1 MAFAQ
6 VEPAGM
12 AESWRSWLPGAALA
26 GIIGALLIMERR
38 RPLRRR
44 ADPGARRLARNLAV
58 SGLTA
63 AVLAVAERPLVQR
76 LSARAER
83 ERWGLLPRLGLPRWA
98 SIAAAVVLLD
108 YTLYL
113 WHILLHRSRILWRFH
128 LAHHIDLDLDVS
140 TALRFHFGEF
150 LASIPWR
157 LGQIALIGVGPRT
170 LSLWQ
175 KLTLA
180 EVAFHHAN
188 LRLPPAFERRLSRF
202 VMTPRLHGIHHSS
215 EAAERDSNFSSGF
228 TVWDVL
234 HGTLRTGTPQAEIT
248 IGVPPYDAP
257 GEVTLGRTLA
267 VPFLSDPGRA
277 AR

>member
-1 MAFAQ
+1 MAATLK
-6 VEPAGM
+6 A
-12 AESWRSWLPGAALA
+12 WLPGVALA
-26 GIIGALLIMERR
+26 GFIGALLVLERR

-44 ADPGARRLARNLAV
+44 VDPGPRRLARNLAV

-63 AVLAVAERPLVQR
+63 VVLAVAERPLVQP
-76 LSARAER
+76 LSAKVER
-83 ERWGLLPRLGLPRWA
+83 NRWGLLPRLGLPRWA

-113 WHILLHRSRILWRFH
+113 WHILLHRSRFLWRFH

-157 LGQIALIGVGPRT
+157 LGQIALIGVVPRA

-188 LRLPPAFERRLSRF
+188 LRLPLALERR
-202 VMTPRLHGIHHSS
+202 
-215 EAAERDSNFSSGF
+215 
-228 TVWDVL
+228 
-234 HGTLRTGTPQAEIT
+234 
-248 IGVPPYDAP
+248 
-257 GEVTLGRTLA
+257 
-267 VPFLSDPGRA
+267 
-277 AR
+277 